1 MMNMIARDAINF
13 VAREE
18 PLKEVATEV
27 VIGGKRGVEVERNGR
42 KGRLLFLMENIYS
55 ITS

>member
-18 PLKEVATEV
+18 LLKAVAIEVA
-27 VIGGKRGVEVERNGR
+27 IGGKRGVEVERNGL
-42 KGRLLFLMENIYS
+42 KGRLMFLR
-55 ITS
+55 